1 MEKLKHVL
9 RQTEFH
15 LLVFLFGFLAVNWP
29 FLGVFQH
36 RSPGII
42 LPYFFFI
49 WTILIIA
56 LFLISRGIKARPSQN
71 KEDGQG
77 EGS

>member
-1 MEKLKHVL
+1 MEKLKYVL

-56 LFLISRGIKARPSQN
+56 LLLISRGIKADSSQDN
-71 KEDGQG
+71 EEGRG